1 MDAPATTSQT
11 LKPAAASPAPNMAR
25 PLHYAPPPRRKPVS
39 LRRATVALSL
49 LAVVLVAIK
58 LLPAAKLRFDL
69 LALQRQCMLHAPSAN
84 AATTIAA
91 DPVWM
96 QFSNAVGASR
106 PFNGSRIFLGR
117 MARPDAAARLVEVEY
132 LQSDLHSLLFEY
144 TVVQPGDWNSA
155 PRVLQKVSLAATY
168 PSGQAV
174 QSVAEGKLDSVDPSR
189 FRFEIQTDA
198 GRLQYDGWLRNDD
211 TMTIEPNEDAFPR
224 EQPSSSPGTA
234 GRGPG

>member
-1 MDAPATTSQT
+1 MDAPATSSQT
-11 LKPAAASPAPNMAR
+11 PKAPAASPAPSVAR
-25 PLHYAPPPRRKPVS
+25 PLHYAPPPRRRPVL

-49 LAVVLVAIK
+49 LAVIIVAIK
-58 LLPAAKLRFDL
+58 LLPAAKFRFDL
-69 LALQRQCMLHAPSAN
+69 LALQRQCMLHAPAAN

-117 MARPDAAARLVEVEY
+117 MTRPDGAERLVEVEY

-144 TVVQPGDWNSA
+144 TVVQPGDWNST
-155 PRVLQKVSLAATY
+155 PRVLQKASLAATY
-168 PSGQAV
+168 PPGQAV
-174 QSVAEGKLDSVDPSR
+174 QSVAEGKLDSVDSSR

-211 TMTIEPNEDAFPR
+211 TMTIEPNDDASSR
-224 EQPSSSPGTA
+224 KQPSPSFGAAGSRPG
-234 GRGPG
+234 

>member
-1 MDAPATTSQT
+1 MHRQH
-11 LKPAAASPAPNMAR
+11 LRKHLR
-25 PLHYAPPPRRKPVS
+25 RPPRRRPRVWPARFTTP
-39 LRRATVALSL
+39 RRRAAGRSCFGGATVALSL
-49 LAVVLVAIK
+49 LAVIIVAIK

-69 LALQRQCMLHAPSAN
+69 LALQRQCMLHAPAAN

-117 MARPDAAARLVEVEY
+117 MTRPDGAERLVEVEY

-144 TVVQPGDWNSA
+144 TVVQPGDWNST
-155 PRVLQKVSLAATY
+155 PRVLQKASLAATY
-168 PSGQAV
+168 PPGQAV
-174 QSVAEGKLDSVDPSR
+174 QSVAEGKLDSVDSSR

-211 TMTIEPNEDAFPR
+211 TMTIEPNDDASPR
-224 EQPSSSPGTA
+224 SKQPSPSSART
-234 GRGPG
+234 RE